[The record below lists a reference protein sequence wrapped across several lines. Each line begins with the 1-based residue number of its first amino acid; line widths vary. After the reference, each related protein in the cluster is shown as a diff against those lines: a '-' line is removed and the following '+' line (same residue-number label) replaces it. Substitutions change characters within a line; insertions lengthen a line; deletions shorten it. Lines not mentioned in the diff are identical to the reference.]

1 MAMMIRS
8 TTSATGKTT
17 RVSDISL
24 WEATSVNTK
33 VVASYATIAAGY
45 VVGGFKSAAST
56 AVTHAANNKGGHVD
70 NILTTTIKEHF
81 VEAEAKGFNMVEDV
95 KDYMDFDFAV
105 GTASKPN
112 TEKTTA
118 TPNNNNNTGA

>member
-1 MAMMIRS
+1 MAMMING
-8 TTSATGKTT
+8 TTGATSKTT
-17 RVSDISL
+17 VVGDISL

-56 AVTHAANNKGGHVD
+56 AVTHAASNKGGHVD
-70 NILTTTIKEHF
+70 RILTTTIKEHF
-81 VEAEAKGFNMVEDV
+81 NESEAKGFNMVEDV

-105 GTASKPN
+105 GTADKPN
-112 TEKTTA
+112 TENTTA
-118 TPNNNNNTGA
+118 SINNNNNEGA